1 MKTEFT
7 LEQLADPNIREADKI
22 LRACVHCGFCTATC
36 PTYVLLGDELDSPR
50 GRIYLIKEM
59 LEKNQAP
66 TANVVKHVD
75 RCLSCLA
82 CMTTCPSGVNYMH
95 LVDQAR
101 VRIAEQYVR
110 PLSERLLRSV
120 LAWVLPRPE
129 LFRLSLALA
138 RIGRPFAS
146 LLLPG
151 EKGDPA
157 NPSFLRRIKA
167 MLSLAPSRL
176 PQRSARAGTVFP
188 PQGDHQEKPR
198 GRVALLQG
206 CAQQVLSPGI
216 NDAAIR
222 VLTRHGIAV
231 ALVKDE
237 QCCGALTHHMGNDHA
252 ALASAR
258 ANIDAWIAEADAHG
272 LDAILVTTS
281 GCGTVIK
288 DYGYMLREDK
298 AYAAKAARVSAMA
311 KDITEYLAELD
322 LSFPTT
328 RSDLVVAYH
337 AACSLQHGQKIL
349 RAPKELLFKSGFV
362 VKDVP
367 EGHLCCGSAGTYN
380 ILQPDI
386 AERLRERKISN
397 IATLKPDV
405 IAAGNIGC
413 MVQISGATD
422 ERGNPLPV
430 VHTIEL
436 VDWATG
442 GPKPN
447 IGSEALG
454 GR

>member
-59 LEKNQAP
+59 LEKNAKP
-66 TANVVKHVD
+66 TADVVKHVD

-110 PLSERLLRSV
+110 SLGERVLRVV
-120 LAWVLPRPE
+120 LALVLPRPE
-129 LFRLSLALA
+129 LFRWSLVLA
-138 RIGRPFAS
+138 RIGRPFAG
-146 LLLPG
+146 LLPG
-151 EKGDPA
+151 AKGDLV

-167 MLSLAPSRL
+167 MLSLAPQRL
-176 PQRSARAGTVFP
+176 PPRGASAGEVFP
-188 PQGDHQEKPR
+188 ATGERR

-216 NDAAIR
+216 NEAAIR
-222 VLTRHGIAV
+222 VLTRHGIEV
-231 ALVKDE
+231 VLVRDE

-258 ANIDAWIAEADAHG
+258 GNIDAWMAEADRDG
-272 LDAILVTTS
+272 LDAILITTS

-298 AYAAKAARVSAMA
+298 AYAARAARVSAIA
-311 KDITEYLAELD
+311 KDVTEYLAELD
-322 LSFPTT
+322 LAWPQT
-328 RSDLVVAYH
+328 RSELVVAYH

-349 RAPKELLFKSGFV
+349 RAPKELLSKSGFV

-422 ERGNPLPV
+422 ERGKPLPV
-430 VHTIEL
+430 LHTIEL

-447 IGSEALG
+447 IESRALSGS
-454 GR
+454 

>member
-7 LEQLADPNIREADKI
+7 LEQLADPDIREADKI

-59 LEKNQAP
+59 LEKNQKP
-66 TANVVKHVD
+66 TADVVKHVD

-101 VRIAEQYVR
+101 VRIEQVYAR
-110 PLSERLLRSV
+110 SLSERLLRAV
-120 LAWVLPRPE
+120 LSLVLPRPA
-129 LFRLSLALA
+129 LFRTSLQLA
-138 RIGRPFAS
+138 RLGRLFAA
-146 LLLPG
+146 LLPSQSNS
-151 EKGDPA
+151 A
-157 NPSFLRRIKA
+157 SPSFFRRIKA
-167 MLSLAPSRL
+167 MLALAPDRL
-176 PQRSARAGTVFP
+176 PPAGAAPGTVFKAV
-188 PQGDHQEKPR
+188 GEGR

-206 CAQQVLSPGI
+206 CAQQVLGPGI
-216 NDAAIR
+216 NAAATR
-222 VLTRHGIAV
+222 LLTRHGIEV
-231 ALVKDE
+231 ALVAGE
-237 QCCGALTHHMGNDHA
+237 QCCGALTHHMGNDRD
-252 ALASAR
+252 ALARAR
-258 ANIDAWIAEADAHG
+258 ANIDAWIAEADRNG
-272 LDAILVTTS
+272 LDAILITTS

-288 DYGYMLREDK
+288 DYGYLLREDP
-298 AYAAKAARVSAMA
+298 AYAAKAQRVSALA
-311 KDITEYLAELD
+311 KDISEYVAELD
-322 LSFPTT
+322 LSFPDT

-349 RAPKELLFKSGFV
+349 RAPKELLSKSGFV

-397 IATLKPDV
+397 IASLRPDV

-413 MVQISGATD
+413 MVQIAGATD
-422 ERGNPLPV
+422 ERGSPLPV

-447 IGSEALG
+447 IDRSAFKT
-454 GR
+454 R